1 MPRRLLFLP
10 LALCCR
16 ILEFTLRVVRRL
28 VPSSRSFLFSLGS
41 DHATIVHHHLLNFG
55 VPPRLK
61 APVTYAEKMSWLKLH
76 HDNPLAT
83 LCSDK
88 IAVRRYLAS
97 KGLAHLEVPIV
108 AIFETAAEIEVNAL
122 PPRFVVKTNHGSN
135 FYFIVK
141 DKSTLDRAHLIRQFD
156 TWLSSDFSR
165 WFAETNYRG
174 IKPRILVEEYIE
186 GADTMVEFKFLCFHG
201 QPRFVS
207 VITSRQDD
215 TPVRGVYDM
224 DWQLQNYGSRGLI
237 ADPVARPRPANFD
250 LVRDIAEVLSR
261 DFIHVRV
268 DLMVVGDQVFFSELT
283 FYNLGGFARIEPEP
297 MNEEIGSWMD
307 LSREAEYAQRGRNM
321 VNELEASEPS

>member
-10 LALCCR
+10 LAACCR

-28 VPSSRSFLFSLGS
+28 APSTRSFLFSLGS
-41 DHATIVHHHLLNFG
+41 DHATIVYHHLLNFG
-55 VPPRLK
+55 VSPRLDM
-61 APVTYAEKMSWLKLH
+61 PVTYAEKMSWLKLH
-76 HDNPLAT
+76 HNNPLAT

-88 IAVRRYLAS
+88 IAVRRYLAC
-97 KGLAHLEVPIV
+97 KGLSHLEVPIV
-108 AIFETAAEIEVNAL
+108 ATYENATEIKLETL
-122 PPRFVVKTNHGSN
+122 PPRFVAKTNHGSN
-135 FYFIVK
+135 FYVIVR
-141 DKSTLDRAHLIRQFD
+141 DKSTLDRAQLIWQFN
-156 TWLSSDFSR
+156 TWLSYDFSR

-201 QPRFVS
+201 RPRFVS
-207 VITSRQDD
+207 VITSRHHD

-237 ADPVARPRPANFD
+237 VDPVARPRPANFD
-250 LVRDIAEVLSR
+250 QLREIAEVLAH

-268 DLMVVGDQVFFSELT
+268 DLMVVDDQVLFSELT

-297 MNEEIGSWMD
+297 MNAEIGSWID
-307 LSREAEYAQRGRNM
+307 LSREAEYAERGRT
-321 VNELEASEPS
+321 VVAELESM